1 MEHAKIDDLVEF
13 SEDRRV
19 RKRVFLSDDI
29 VSEVVCYEPGQGTPV
44 HHHPRQD
51 EIFYVIEGR
60 GTMEVGEETIELAA
74 SSTVF
79 VPATVPH
86 GLTAA
91 DDSRLVLMFF
101 KGPGK
106 PPRGLNSRPPRA
118 KETP

>member
-1 MEHAKIDDLVEF
+1 MEQAKINDLVEF
-13 SEDRRV
+13 SHDKRV
-19 RKRVFLSDDI
+19 RKRIFLSDDI

-60 GTMEVGEETIELAA
+60 GTMSVGEEVIAVSA

-86 GLTAA
+86 GFSAA

-101 KGPGK
+101 KGPGR
-106 PPRGLNSRPPRA
+106 PPRGRDA
-118 KETP
+118 